1 MYFYIAKLLPCN
13 WTLDSVLF
21 DWYRTAN
28 LMFSNCVW
36 RHLWYFG
43 DTTPIVSERAK
54 TETENEIILAKSDI
68 IFFIV

>member
-21 DWYRTAN
+21 VWYRTAN
-28 LMFSNCVW
+28 LMFLNCVW

-43 DTTPIVSERAK
+43 DTTPIVLERAK
-54 TETENEIILAKSDI
+54 TEPSQG
-68 IFFIV
+68 VR